1 MSFTPFATAA
11 ASAANSPAGE
21 PAAPPP
27 VESLRDLLGRLHAV
41 LREEHE
47 CLRRND
53 LSMLEEHARQKD
65 MLLLD
70 ISRFI
75 PRAQA
80 LPELQSLLAREL
92 EDLHAALEENRE
104 ALARQLAAAR
114 DFSAFLED
122 CIRRHASDGTY
133 SRRRRRYGE
142 V

>member
-1 MSFTPFATAA
+1 MSFTPFATATA
-11 ASAANSPAGE
+11 AAAAAGE
-21 PAAPPP
+21 PATPSP
-27 VESLRDLLGRLHAV
+27 VESLRELLGRLHAV
-41 LREEHE
+41 LRDEEEH
-47 CLRRND
+47 LRRND

-80 LPELQSLLAREL
+80 VPELQQVLSREL
-92 EDLHAALEENRE
+92 DDLRAALEENRE

-114 DFSAFLED
+114 DFGAFLED

-133 SRRRRRYGE
+133 SRRRKRYGE

>member
-1 MSFTPFATAA
+1 MSFTPFATTAA
-11 ASAANSPAGE
+11 TASAAGE
-21 PAAPPP
+21 PATPP

-41 LREEHE
+41 LREEEEH
-47 CLRRND
+47 LRRND

-75 PRAQA
+75 PRAQGS
-80 LPELQSLLAREL
+80 PELQQVLAREL
-92 EDLHAALEENRE
+92 DELRTALDENRE

-114 DFSAFLED
+114 DFGAFLED

-133 SRRRRRYGE
+133 SRRRKRYGE

>member
-1 MSFTPFATAA
+1 MSFTPFASATAA
-11 ASAANSPAGE
+11 AAAAPGE
-21 PAAPPP
+21 PATPPP
-27 VESLRDLLGRLHAV
+27 VDSLRELLGRLHAV
-41 LREEHE
+41 LREEE
-47 CLRRND
+47 EYLRHND

-75 PRAQA
+75 PRAQGS
-80 LPELQSLLAREL
+80 PELQQVLAREL
-92 EDLHAALEENRE
+92 DDLRAALDENRE

-114 DFSAFLED
+114 DFGAFLED

>member
-1 MSFTPFATAA
+1 MSFTPFAA
-11 ASAANSPAGE
+11 ASAAASSATTE

-27 VESLRDLLGRLHAV
+27 VESLRELLGRLHAV

-47 CLRRND
+47 YLSRND

-75 PRAQA
+75 PRARA
-80 LPELQSLLAREL
+80 LPELQALLAREL
-92 EDLHAALEENRE
+92 EGLHAALEENRE
-104 ALARQLAAAR
+104 VLSRQLAAAR
-114 DFSAFLED
+114 DFGAFLED

-133 SRRRRRYGE
+133 SRRRKRYGE
-142 V
+142 T